1 MIHTSKT
8 ILFFGTDSFSAPAL
22 EALIAAGASIGA
34 VITKPDSKAGRGQK
48 LQAPV
53 VKTIAEQH
61 GIPVWQPHSLS
72 DIAEDIA
79 ALGDVAGVLSSYGK
93 IIPAKIIELFTPGI
107 INIHP
112 SLLPLLR
119 GPSPIET
126 ALVQGDR
133 VSGVSIMLLNERM
146 DAGPIYVQQEVALG
160 ERETAGALTEQ
171 MAVLGADLL
180 VSTLDAIISGEVQP
194 SPQEE
199 SLATYSRLLKKE
211 DGFVNP
217 RALTA
222 TEIDR
227 RVRAYELF
235 PKTRIELPQ
244 GLVTISAA
252 RVVHE
257 AAPKSLVIPCKHET
271 LLEIEELIGP
281 SGKRMT
287 GSAYLNGYHAHGAN

>member
-1 MIHTSKT
+1 MMNTSKT

-34 VITKPDSKAGRGQK
+34 VITKPDSRAGRGQK
-48 LQAPV
+48 LQSPI

-61 GIPVWQPHSLS
+61 NIPVWQPQSLR
-72 DIAEDIA
+72 DIAQDISA
-79 ALGDVAGVLSSYGK
+79 FGEVAGVLSSYGN
-93 IIPAKIIELFTPGI
+93 IIPTDVIRLFTPGI

-126 ALVQGDR
+126 ALAQGDR
-133 VSGVSIMLLNERM
+133 VSGISLMLLNERM
-146 DAGPIYVQQEVALG
+146 DAGPLYLQQEVAIG
-160 ERETAGALTEQ
+160 ERETAVVLTRR
-171 MAVLGADLL
+171 MAMLGADLL
-180 VSTLDAIISGEVQP
+180 VSTLDAILSGDAQP

-211 DGFVNP
+211 DGLVNP

-227 RVRAYELF
+227 RVRAFELF
-235 PKTRIELPQ
+235 PKIRIELPQ
-244 GLVTISAA
+244 GLVTITAV
-252 RVVHE
+252 RVVQE
-257 AAPKSLVIPCKHET
+257 TVSKTLIVPCKHET
-271 LLEIEELIGP
+271 LLEIEELIAP
-281 SGKRMT
+281 SGKHMT
-287 GSAYLNGYHAHGAN
+287 GAAFLNGYQSPAAN

>member
-1 MIHTSKT
+1 MMNTSKT

-34 VITKPDSKAGRGQK
+34 VITKPDSRAGRGQK
-48 LQAPV
+48 LQSPI

-61 GIPVWQPHSLS
+61 NIPVWQPQSLGDVAD
-72 DIAEDIA
+72 DIK
-79 ALGDVAGVLSSYGK
+79 ALGEVAGVLSSYGK
-93 IIPAKIIELFTPGI
+93 IIPSEIIQLFTPGI

-133 VSGVSIMLLNERM
+133 VSGISLMLLDERM
-146 DAGPIYVQQEVALG
+146 DAGPLYLQQEVALG
-160 ERETAGALTEQ
+160 ERETAVALTRR
-171 MAVLGADLL
+171 MALLGADLL
-180 VSTLDAIISGEVQP
+180 VSTLDAILSGEVQP

-211 DGFVNP
+211 DGLVNP

-222 TEIDR
+222 TEIER

-244 GLVTISAA
+244 GLVTITAA
-252 RVVHE
+252 RVIEV
-257 AAPKSLVIPCKHET
+257 ATPKSLVIICKHET
-271 LLEIEELIGP
+271 LLEIEELIVP
-281 SGKRMT
+281 SGKHMS
-287 GSAYLNGYHAHGAN
+287 GAAFLNGYTSN